1 VTLCV
6 TTSLQLSK
14 TLLKIFRENTE
25 EKLDKRSNVFTAFKE
40 NWMRINLYICYVH
53 TSQMKLHPLK
63 VIDTLVV
70 RFFFFNKNSTT
81 DFSCT
86 KQFAGRSN
94 RVISVTAHCVLKE
107 TSSHLRGSV
116 AFFDRLKA
124 VKWIKAAS
132 SKQGSW
138 GRWGKLQS
146 TRNQ

>member
-1 VTLCV
+1 
-6 TTSLQLSK
+6 
-14 TLLKIFRENTE
+14 LKIFRENTE
-25 EKLDKRSNVFTAFKE
+25 KKLDKRSNVLTAFKK
-40 NWMRINLYICYVH
+40 NWMRINLYIYYVH

-63 VIDTLVV
+63 VIGTIVV
-70 RFFFFNKNSTT
+70 RFCYKNNTM

-86 KQFAGRSN
+86 KQFSGRSN
-94 RVISVTAHCVLKE
+94 RVISVTAHGVLKE
-107 TSSHLRGSV
+107 MSSHLRGSV

-146 TRNQ
+146 TINQ